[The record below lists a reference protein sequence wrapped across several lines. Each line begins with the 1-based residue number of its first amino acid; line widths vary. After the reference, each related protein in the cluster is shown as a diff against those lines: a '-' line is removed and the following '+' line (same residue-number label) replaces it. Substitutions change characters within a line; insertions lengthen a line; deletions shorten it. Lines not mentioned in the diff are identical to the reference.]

1 SIATRDCFQ
10 LAHGQA
16 THRPGTAWKR
26 GGPFMDGHWYGKY
39 TGSTSGQIVVELDDR
54 GDHFGGCAYV
64 YDNDLSRPST
74 FAIVKTTDKAN
85 HIQFT
90 AQLLPLRPS
99 PASEGPTT
107 ASVSTSA

>member
-1 SIATRDCFQ
+1 
-10 LAHGQA
+10 
-16 THRPGTAWKR
+16 
-26 GGPFMDGHWYGKY
+26 MDGHWYGKY

-107 ASVSTSA
+107 ASVSTSALGAGAGPSRPPERGRSRPPERACGRSP